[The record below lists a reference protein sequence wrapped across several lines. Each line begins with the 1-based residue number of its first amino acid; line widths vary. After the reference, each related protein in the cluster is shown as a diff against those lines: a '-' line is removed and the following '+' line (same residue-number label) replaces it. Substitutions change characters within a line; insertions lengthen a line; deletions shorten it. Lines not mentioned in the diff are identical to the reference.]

1 MDGGWALILSAV
13 VTAVGG
19 VLVTLISLFRK
30 ENKSDHAVVAGM
42 LQHIYKSVGRV
53 EAKVDKV
60 DNGLAQHVASHEG
73 LDNERKVDH
82 NRVATNKEVS
92 K

>member
-13 VTAVGG
+13 VTAMGG
-19 VLVTLISLFRK
+19 ILVTLIAQFRK

-53 EAKVDKV
+53 ETKVDKV
-60 DNGLAQHVASHEG
+60 EKKLDDHV
-73 LDNERKVDH
+73 H
-82 NRVATNKEVS
+82 NNHS
-92 K
+92 YD

>member
-19 VLVTLISLFRK
+19 ILVTLIAQFRK

-53 EAKVDKV
+53 ETKVDKV
-60 DNGLAQHVASHEG
+60 EKKLDDHV
-73 LDNERKVDH
+73 H
-82 NRVATNKEVS
+82 NNHTYD
-92 K
+92 